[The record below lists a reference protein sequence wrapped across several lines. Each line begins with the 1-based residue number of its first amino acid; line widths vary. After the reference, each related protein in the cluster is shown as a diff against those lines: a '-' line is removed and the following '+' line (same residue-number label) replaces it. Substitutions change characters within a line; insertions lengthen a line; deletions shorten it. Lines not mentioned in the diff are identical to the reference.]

1 MTTLRRMS
9 AMILLAFALLAT
21 LACGPLAGAATVPPA
36 TTAVPPTATVRP
48 AVKALLVQ
56 LCALAGAPAGMA
68 VLGLL
73 VVAFKLQ
80 LDAVWVVLAG
90 GASGLAGGAFVGLL
104 AGMALDGI
112 YQWVKG
118 RVQAWRARRAAAAQA
133 RPPGR
138 QADG

>member
-21 LACGPLAGAATVPPA
+21 LACGPLAGAAT
-36 TTAVPPTATVRP
+36 VPPTATVRP

-118 RVQAWRARRAAAAQA
+118 RVQAWRARRAAAQA